1 MTMDVYGHLLAPTK
15 MQAADAMRRALW
27 LDELPDFDPLATS
40 LAVGDG
46 TTTRNSAVTSDSVG
60 RPGLDPGT
68 LGLKVL
74 IKPLLGGAPYPRL
87 LQKTLIEDTFEGRVK
102 DGLT

>member
-1 MTMDVYGHLLAPTK
+1 MDVYGHLLAPTK

-46 TTTRNSAVTSDSVG
+46 PQHET
-60 RPGLDPGT
+60 
-68 LGLKVL
+68 
-74 IKPLLGGAPYPRL
+74 AP
-87 LQKTLIEDTFEGRVK
+87 
-102 DGLT
+102 